1 MDQLNRIQEVIN
13 KKGITAYRLHKDT
26 GITYALIS
34 AYIKNLR
41 QPTLETLKRI
51 SESLGVKGRDLI
63 NF

>member
-1 MDQLNRIQEVIN
+1 MDQLNRIQEVIS

-34 AYIKNLR
+34 AYIKNSR

-51 SESLGVKGRDLI
+51 SDSLGVKGKDLI